1 MVRQLAWEILQ
12 KVFRQEVYSNIALS
26 QTLRNSVLS
35 EPDQRLLTQLVYGV
49 IHTQKQLDYYLNP
62 MIQGKKVSNAVRYLL
77 LLSLYQLKFM
87 DKIPDYAVLNESV
100 ELAKTLRPPQ
110 DKFVNAILRNIKE
123 PDTAMSE
130 VEEYSVSE
138 WLYKQ
143 LKGQYPLEYQQIL
156 ASYLQE
162 PKRSGRLNIMKATME
177 DATKAGF
184 ESSRVSPVGIILTQG
199 NLAVHPWYKS
209 GKLTIQDEASQ
220 RVALAVD
227 PQPGDRVLDM
237 CAAPGGKATH
247 LGELMNN
254 TGEVIAN
261 DIYPHKADLVKQNV
275 KRLGLTNVT
284 ITTEDARTL
293 ADVYPAESF
302 DRVLLDAPCSGW
314 GVISRKPEIKYFTSS
329 EKQDALIQIQI
340 SLLDVASTLVK
351 TGGILV
357 YSTCT
362 LNKGENEVQVKKF
375 LTRYPE
381 FTLLDESLLLP
392 HTYQT
397 DGFYIATLRKG
408 TT

>member
-49 IHTQKQLDYYLNP
+49 IHRQKQLDYYLKP

-100 ELAKTLRPPQ
+100 ELAKSLRPPQ
-110 DKFVNAILRNIKE
+110 DKFVNAVLRNVKE
-123 PDTAMSE
+123 P
-130 VEEYSVSE
+130 VEPMTELEQFSVSE

-143 LKGQYPLEYQQIL
+143 LKGQYPNEYRQIL
-156 ASYLQE
+156 ASYLEE
-162 PKRSGRLNIMKATME
+162 PKRSGRLNVMKATM
-177 DATKAGF
+177 AQAVQAGF
-184 ESSRVSPVGIILTQG
+184 EPSLLSPVGILLPQG
-199 NLAVHPWYKS
+199 NLAAHSWYS
-209 GKLTIQDEASQ
+209 TGKVSIQDEASQ
-220 RVALAVD
+220 RVALAMN
-227 PQPGDRVLDM
+227 PQPGERILDM

-247 LGELMNN
+247 IAELMNN

-261 DIYPHKADLVKQNV
+261 DIYPHKAELIQQNV

-284 ITTEDARTL
+284 ITTEDAALLGDRYE
-293 ADVYPAESF
+293 ANSF
-302 DRVLLDAPCSGW
+302 DRVLLDAPCTGW
-314 GVISRKPEIKYFTSS
+314 GVISRKPEIKYFTSR

-362 LNKGENEVQVKKF
+362 LNKGENEVQVKTF
-375 LTRYPE
+375 MARHPE
-381 FTLLDESLLLP
+381 FTLLTESLLLP

-408 TT
+408 TS

>member
-49 IHTQKQLDYYLNP
+49 IHTQKQLDYYLKP

>member
-12 KVFRQEVYSNIALS
+12 QVFRQEVYSNIALS

-49 IHTQKQLDYYLNP
+49 IHRQKQLDYYLKP
-62 MIQGKKVSNAVRYLL
+62 MVQGKKLSNAVRYLL

-110 DKFVNAILRNIKE
+110 DKFVNAVLRNLKE
-123 PDTAMSE
+123 PEQPMTE
-130 VEEYSVSE
+130 IEEYSVSD

-143 LKGQYPLEYQQIL
+143 IKGQYPKDYQAIL
-156 ASYLQE
+156 ASYLEE
-162 PKRSGRLNIMKATME
+162 PKRSARINITNTSMDEALQ
-177 DATKAGF
+177 AGF
-184 ESSRVSPVGIILTQG
+184 IQSEVSPVGVILSLG
-199 NLAVHPWYKS
+199 NLAAHPWYAS

-220 RVALAVD
+220 RVALAVN
-227 PQPGDRVLDM
+227 PQPGERVLDM
-237 CAAPGGKATH
+237 CAAPGGKTTH
-247 LGELMNN
+247 LAELINN

-261 DIYPHKADLVKQNV
+261 DIYPHKAQLIQQNV
-275 KRLGLTNVT
+275 SRLELQNVT
-284 ITTEDARTL
+284 ITTEDAARL
-293 ADVYPAESF
+293 AEIYPAESF
-302 DRVLLDAPCSGW
+302 DRILLDAPCTGW
-314 GVISRKPEIKYFTSS
+314 GVIARKPEIKYFTSH
-329 EKQDALIQIQI
+329 EKQESLIQIQM

-351 TGGILV
+351 TEGILV

-375 LTRYPE
+375 LTRHPE
-381 FTLLDESLLLP
+381 FELLHESVLLP

-408 TT
+408 TL

>member
-1 MVRQLAWEILQ
+1 
-12 KVFRQEVYSNIALS
+12 
-26 QTLRNSVLS
+26 
-35 EPDQRLLTQLVYGV
+35 
-49 IHTQKQLDYYLNP
+49 
-62 MIQGKKVSNAVRYLL
+62 
-77 LLSLYQLKFM
+77 
-87 DKIPDYAVLNESV
+87 
-100 ELAKTLRPPQ
+100 
-110 DKFVNAILRNIKE
+110 
-123 PDTAMSE
+123 
-130 VEEYSVSE
+130 
-138 WLYKQ
+138 
-143 LKGQYPLEYQQIL
+143 
-156 ASYLQE
+156 
-162 PKRSGRLNIMKATME
+162 
-177 DATKAGF
+177 
-184 ESSRVSPVGIILTQG
+184 LTQG

-220 RVALAVD
+220 RVALAVN

-293 ADVYPAESF
+293 ADIYPAESF

-381 FTLLDESLLLP
+381 FTS
-392 HTYQT
+392 T
-397 DGFYIATLRKG
+397 
-408 TT
+408 